1 MAHRFRNENKIRWRI
16 SVWVNFSFIY
26 FSISNQ
32 NTLVLKWELMNEDI
46 LKNFHFQLHQ
56 DQVQI
61 TYLREVK
68 STFISV
74 VSIGWGGGVVFHKHT
89 HKIMKMSMC
98 EV

>member
-32 NTLVLKWELMNEDI
+32 NTLVLKWELMIEGI
-46 LKNFHFQLHQ
+46 KKNFHFQLHQ
-56 DQVQI
+56 GQVQI

-68 STFISV
+68 STFIPM
-74 VSIGWGGGVVFHKHT
+74 VSIDVGRDCV
-89 HKIMKMSMC
+89 S
-98 EV
+98 

>member
-32 NTLVLKWELMNEDI
+32 NTLVLKWELMIEGI
-46 LKNFHFQLHQ
+46 KKKFHFQLHQ
-56 DQVQI
+56 GQVQI

-68 STFISV
+68 STFIPM
-74 VSIGWGGGVVFHKHT
+74 VSIDVGRDCV
-89 HKIMKMSMC
+89 S
-98 EV
+98 